1 LYICLNLQ
9 IIILS
14 TTYEKTIH
22 LLISL
27 LIINFSSGQFSG
39 GNGSTTSPYQISTL
53 NDLKFLSESPQY
65 WSKSFIQTKDIDAT
79 ETKNWN
85 NGFGF
90 LPIGRPTDIAP
101 YFFGSY
107 DGKRHA
113 IKNLYINN
121 QDLDYTGL
129 FAYTFCSSSTFDIQG
144 VNLVNADIT
153 GKAVVGGVVGLNYA
167 YTKDCSVTGK
177 IKGLNY
183 VGGIAGIQYYSVSKS
198 FSYCQITG
206 TNVIGGIVGIK
217 YFGEITNS
225 YSSSDLYGNSQIGG
239 LAGDASSAVIK
250 NSYARGKISGSSS
263 LKGLLSGNLST
274 STVVTNSFWNKD
286 ISGIDTSIGGGTG
299 LSAAEMLVKNT
310 YTSKGWDFVDETA
323 NGSENIWKMDTAN
336 INDGYPIF
344 NYQTGTMSINDRTVA
359 NNVIYPN
366 PATAIIYFQKP
377 LKNIAIYDLTGKKI
391 LESNNASLSKLN
403 ISKLSSGTYLLK
415 GEMDNNQ
422 TTVHNLIKK

>member
-1 LYICLNLQ
+1 MKKIF
-9 IIILS
+9 
-14 TTYEKTIH
+14 TF
-22 LLISL
+22 LISL

-39 GNGSTTSPYQISTL
+39 GDGSNTSPYQISTL
-53 NDLKFLSESPQY
+53 NDLKFLSDSPQY
-65 WSKSFIQTKDIDAT
+65 WSRSFIQTKDIDAA

-85 NGFGF
+85 NGSGF

-101 YFFGSY
+101 YFFGKY
-107 DGKRHA
+107 DGKRYA

-121 QDLDYTGL
+121 QDLEYTGL

-144 VNLVNADIT
+144 INLVNADIT
-153 GKAVVGGVVGLNYA
+153 GKSVVGGVVGLNYA

-183 VGGIAGIQYYSVSKS
+183 VGGIAGIQYYSLSKS
-198 FSYCQITG
+198 FSYCQISG

-217 YFGEITNS
+217 YFGEISNS
-225 YSSSDLYGNSQIGG
+225 YSSSDLSGSSQIGG
-239 LAGDASSAVIK
+239 LAGDASSAIIK
-250 NSYARGKISGSSS
+250 NSYARGKINGSSS
-263 LKGLLSGNLST
+263 LKGLLSGNFST

-299 LSAAEMLVKNT
+299 LAAADMLVKST
-310 YTSKGWDFVDETA
+310 YTSKGWDFIDETV

-344 NYQTGTMSINDRTVA
+344 NYQNGSMSINDRIVST
-359 NNVIYPN
+359 NVIYPN
-366 PATAIIYFQKP
+366 PAAEMIYFQKP
-377 LKNIAIYDLTGKKI
+377 LKNVTIYDLSGKKI
-391 LESNNASLSKLN
+391 LECNGAPLLKLN
-403 ISKLSSGTYLLK
+403 INKLQSGTYLLK

-422 TTVHNLIKK
+422 STVHNLIKK